1 MAVKTIP
8 RTRRL
13 RPFRHLRLL
22 QDEAAPA
29 PLRHDLPNREPG
41 LFTSQ
46 KNARPGTHSEAGKI
60 QEIVAVSMALLLRS
74 VKLRFERGSD
84 GETSRRIKNTLY
96 APYPAAKMLAT
107 GRRTVFDL
115 FVAIFARVMSWMFVI
130 GVIGCLFVIPIT
142 AYRLFAVLFD
152 EDRSDEE

>member
-1 MAVKTIP
+1 MTETPLKAFSASQVV
-8 RTRRL
+8 TRRSSPGSPPT
-13 RPFRHLRLL
+13 RSSH
-22 QDEAAPA
+22 
-29 PLRHDLPNREPG
+29 REPG
-41 LFTSQ
+41 LFTFQ

-74 VKLRFERGSD
+74 VKLRLRERERRRDITKNKKHSLR
-84 GETSRRIKNTLY
+84 SRPKQLKCWQRGVEQCSTASERFCSGHELDV
-96 APYPAAKMLAT
+96 
-107 GRRTVFDL
+107 R
-115 FVAIFARVMSWMFVI
+115 I